1 MTFDIPWITLTVFTP
16 LLGALVLA
24 MVPSEHRDIHRHGTV
39 AVMVATFFMSLPL
52 FFGFDPSDGGYQ
64 LTASVENVL
73 WIPGL
78 GARYHVGVD
87 GISLWLVLLTTFL
100 GPIVALSG
108 YKYIEHRVREYHV
121 ALLLLQCAMLGAL
134 VSLDLLLFYVFWEL
148 MLVPMYLLI
157 GVWGGAQ
164 RIYAAVK
171 LFLYTMVGSVLMLV
185 GIMYLYYVS
194 GMQGFGIAT
203 MIEAGQSLPFDTQ
216 RLVFLGFALAFL
228 IKVPLFPFHTWL
240 PDAHVQAPTAGS
252 VILASILL
260 KMGTYGLIRYAM
272 PMLPDATLW
281 AAPGIAV
288 LSVIG
293 ILYGAVVAYVQKD
306 IKKLVAYS
314 SVSHLGFVTLGLFA
328 LTSVSVAG
336 AMYQSLAHGIT
347 TGGLFLGIGM
357 LYERRH
363 TRLMSDFGGLTKQM
377 PVFAVFFIIICM
389 GSAGVPGLVGFVGEF
404 MILTGSATSPFLNFS
419 EMSFFGALPWGP
431 DAFAFGFVAL
441 AATGVI
447 FGALYLLL
455 MVQKVM
461 FGPLDNPKNQTLK
474 DLNTREVVYLFPLV
488 LMTFVMGLFPQFFLS
503 YMEPS
508 VDRFLA
514 EVEQGTVV
522 YAELW
527 RADDERASAYD
538 AWTEEGASEMPWEFQ
553 NAFEHGGGHGD
564 DHGDAHGDH
573 DDANGGD
580 HGDEH
585 E

>member
-1 MTFDIPWITLTVFTP
+1 MSFEIPWITLTVFTP
-16 LLGALVLA
+16 LIGA
-24 MVPSEHRDIHRHGTV
+24 MVLMLVPTEHREVHRHGTT
-39 AVMVATFFMSLPL
+39 AFMALTFLLSLPI
-52 FFGFDPSDGGYQ
+52 FFGFDPAVADYQ
-64 LTASVENVL
+64 LTSSAEDVL

-78 GARYHVGVD
+78 NARYHVGVD
-87 GISLWLVLLTTFL
+87 GISLWLVMLTTFL
-100 GPIVALSG
+100 GPLVAMSG

-121 ALLLLQCAMLGAL
+121 ALLVLQTAMLGAL

-148 MLVPMYLLI
+148 MLIPMYLLI

-164 RIYAAVK
+164 RIYAALK

-185 GIMYLYYVS
+185 GIMYLYYVG
-194 GMQGFGIAT
+194 GMQGFGIEH
-203 MIEAGQSLPFDTQ
+203 MIDVGQGLDFDVQ
-216 RLVFLGFALAFL
+216 RLLFIGFALAFL

-272 PMLPDATLW
+272 PMMPDATLW
-281 AAPGIAV
+281 AAPAIAI

-306 IKKLVAYS
+306 VKKLIAYS

-347 TGGLFLGIGM
+347 TGGLFLGIGI

-363 TRLMSDFGGLTKQM
+363 TRLMSDFGGLTKQI
-377 PVFAVFFIIICM
+377 PLFAVFFIIICM

-419 EMSFFGALPWGP
+419 QMSFFGDLPWGP
-431 DAFAFGFVAL
+431 DAFAFGFAAL

-461 FGPLDNPKNQTLK
+461 FGPLDNPANQEIQ
-474 DLNTREVVYLFPLV
+474 DLSMREIAYMLPLV
-488 LMTFVMGLFPQFFLS
+488 LMTFLMGIFPQFFLN

-508 VDRFLA
+508 VDRFMA
-514 EVEQGTVV
+514 TMEEGSSA

-527 RADDERASAYD
+527 DADQARHEAYD
-538 AWTEEGASEMPWEFQ
+538 AWTEENAESSPWYFQ
-553 NAFEHGGGHGD
+553 SQYEYGGGHGYGDHGDDHHDDHGD
-564 DHGDAHGDH
+564 DHGDDH
-573 DDANGGD
+573 
-580 HGDEH
+580 
-585 E
+585 